1 MRGKGEGSV
10 YQQKDGLWAVAI
22 ELPSHDGSRRRKV
35 IRRKQKT
42 AVVKE
47 LDRLKS
53 ELAKHGDIITDSINV
68 ETWFTYW
75 LDNIAA
81 KRVAPSSLK
90 SYRNQLLKHVT
101 PYLGARKRLDKIT
114 PHHLRGLE
122 AHYLERGFASAHAAQ
137 AFAVVKLS
145 LKDALKEGRITTNPA
160 DLVAAPRI
168 KKTEQQ
174 ALTAPEAITVLEH
187 AATDPLGACWAVS
200 ILTGARRN
208 EVLGLEV
215 DRVTDHIDFSWQLA
229 RLDVDDDGNPVAPA
243 DYETRPL
250 PGETGPRRYFWTRPK
265 SSRGWRIIPLVDPLK
280 SILERHIASMEPNR
294 YGLMF
299 VTPRGKPISPD
310 QHSKNWRKLLAQ
322 AGIDGDIVLHG
333 ARHTAV
339 DLLYAAGVPEDLI
352 QEIIGHSSRGMTRSY
367 KTRGN
372 SERLK
377 AAMQQMSAQ
386 VTRQPVDPDA
396 GAVAALVNPKQIEA

>member
-22 ELPSHDGSRRRKV
+22 ELPPHDGNRRRKV
-35 IRRKQKT
+35 IRRKEKR
-42 AVVKE
+42 AVLQE
-47 LDRLKS
+47 LHRLRKHL
-53 ELAKHGDIITDSINV
+53 EQHGDVHTDSINV

-75 LDNIAA
+75 LESIVK
-81 KRVAPSSLK
+81 KRRAPATYK
-90 SYRNQLLKHVT
+90 SYRSQLVNHVI
-101 PYLGARKRLDKIT
+101 PYLGPRKRLDKIT
-114 PHHLRGLE
+114 PQNLRALE
-122 AHYLERGFASAHAAQ
+122 AHYHEKGFASSHARH

-145 LKDALKEGRITTNPA
+145 LKDALKEGRINVNPA
-160 DLVAAPRI
+160 DLVDAPRI

-174 ALTAPEAITVLEH
+174 ALTANEAIAVLEH
-187 AATDPLGACWAVS
+187 AAADPLGACWAIS

-215 DRVTDHIDFSWQLA
+215 DRVNDHHIDFSWQIT
-229 RLDVDDDGNPVAPA
+229 RLDVDEQGKPVAPA
-243 DYETRPL
+243 DYEAREL
-250 PGETGPRRYFWTRPK
+250 PRQDGPRRYFWTRPK

-280 SILERHIASMEPNR
+280 SILERHIAAMEPNP
-294 YGLMF
+294 YGLVF
-299 VTPRGKPISPD
+299 VNAKGRPLSPD
-310 QHSKNWRKLLAQ
+310 QHSKNWRKLLAD

-352 QEIIGHSSRGMTRSY
+352 QEIVGHASRGMTRSY

-372 SERLK
+372 SERLT
-377 AAMQQMSAQ
+377 AAMKQMSAL
-386 VTRQPVDPDA
+386 VTPQ
-396 GAVAALVNPKQIEA
+396 QIEP